1 MYVIATI
8 KSFFQTFYLSCMQ
21 VTAAITTVE
30 DALGLPAPHQLAAE
44 KEGDR
49 EGEGE
54 GSKEEGEEESGEGN
68 EGKVKTLAKLAEG
81 T

>member
-1 MYVIATI
+1 
-8 KSFFQTFYLSCMQ
+8 MQ
-21 VTAAITTVE
+21 VTAAITSVE

-54 GSKEEGEEESGEGN
+54 GSKEEGEEEREEKSGEGK

-81 T
+81 TKLSLS

>member
-1 MYVIATI
+1 
-8 KSFFQTFYLSCMQ
+8 MQ

-54 GSKEEGEEESGEGN
+54 GEGSKEEGEEESGEGN